1 MQLRPSGKAGP
12 VAVSINRFEGYYPG
26 EAWTW
31 EMMALT
37 RARVVAGDDELARR
51 VEAAIRAALT
61 EYRDGR
67 GVRED
72 ALSMRKKLE
81 EAKPAKGIWDL
92 KARAGGIQD
101 IEFIAQTL
109 QLIHAPRRDV
119 LRPPTKVALRA
130 LQDAGALNARD
141 AAVLTG
147 NLELYLGLLQMLR
160 SAHGSGFDPAT
171 ASAGFAER
179 LAGLA
184 GLPDLDALALDLEGR
199 TQAVRKLFRRLIGK
213 I

>member
-1 MQLRPSGKAGP
+1 M
-12 VAVSINRFEGYYPG
+12 
-26 EAWTW
+26 
-31 EMMALT
+31 
-37 RARVVAGDDELARR
+37 
-51 VEAAIRAALT
+51 
-61 EYRDGR
+61 
-67 GVRED
+67 
-72 ALSMRKKLE
+72 
-81 EAKPAKGIWDL
+81 
-92 KARAGGIQD
+92 
-101 IEFIAQTL
+101 
-109 QLIHAPRRDV
+109 
-119 LRPPTKVALRA
+119 ALRA